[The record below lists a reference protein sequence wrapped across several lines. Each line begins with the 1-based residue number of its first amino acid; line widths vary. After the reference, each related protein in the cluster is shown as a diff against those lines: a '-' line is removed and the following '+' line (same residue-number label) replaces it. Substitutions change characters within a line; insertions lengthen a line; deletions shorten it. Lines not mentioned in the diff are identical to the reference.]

1 MKHTSDS
8 NSGCP
13 VTTVGVRRLDKLAE
27 SPRDINF
34 PADST
39 KSPSLCSSPEGSSSA
54 SSTEN
59 QHLTNNSVSWNPGS
73 QQGWHA
79 TGRPIPSK
87 FMTSSPTGESTTK
100 GFVTEEQSETSSR
113 GLERE
118 LKGVGDTDAAI
129 VPVIISMGDN
139 SKRSVTM
146 EIPFE
151 DIVKGARCTLEGME
165 HVVFSSIYLAK

>member
-1 MKHTSDS
+1 
-8 NSGCP
+8 
-13 VTTVGVRRLDKLAE
+13 
-27 SPRDINF
+27 
-34 PADST
+34 
-39 KSPSLCSSPEGSSSA
+39 
-54 SSTEN
+54 
-59 QHLTNNSVSWNPGS
+59 
-73 QQGWHA
+73 
-79 TGRPIPSK
+79 
-87 FMTSSPTGESTTK
+87 MTSSPTGESTTK